1 MSCAS
6 KLLTISQTLDRVGP
20 QDEPRVRFS
29 DKSLDLTLL
38 EPVHMHRPTHC
49 VFIDPSCIRSP
60 YPERPPLLARGG
72 PISGPYKVPTHAEC
86 ERNKRELDA
95 LNGEFVEEPFKWDRI
110 HDPDAPLTH
119 KFRVICDDH
128 GHGVKFNREVIGYTS
143 TKAHAE
149 TIRAKLRTINL
160 EGIQSLNAYITSL
173 GQRFQN
179 TGTLRTFMAQPTA
192 GGRTI
197 AGRWGMRG
205 EPAWEVRASSPA
217 GAGPA
222 HSILVLANRSES
234 EAAYIVARLSG
245 HLDDP
250 AKRDLEQEYEL
261 LLAIEVM

>member
-1 MSCAS
+1 MPRTP

-20 QDEPRVRFS
+20 QDEPRVRFHNKNF
-29 DKSLDLTLL
+29 DPTPW
-38 EPVHMHRPTHC
+38 EPLHINLPTHR
-49 VFIDPSCIRSP
+49 VYIDPSHIRSP

-95 LNGEFVEEPFKWDRI
+95 LNGKFVEEPFKWDRI
-110 HDPDAPLTH
+110 HDPDAPLTL
-119 KFRVICDDH
+119 KFRVIRDDY

-143 TKAHAE
+143 TKARAE

-173 GQRFQN
+173 GKRFQSA
-179 TGTLRTFMAQPTA
+179 GTFTAQPA
-192 GGRTI
+192 GDGRTI
-197 AGRWGMRG
+197 TGRWGMRG

-217 GAGPA
+217 GGAGA
-222 HSILVLANRSES
+222 LVLANRSES

-250 AKRDLEQEYEL
+250 AERDLEQEYEL
-261 LLAIEVM
+261 LLAIEVME

>member
-1 MSCAS
+1 MLRTP

-20 QDEPRVRFS
+20 QDEPRVRFHNKNF
-29 DKSLDLTLL
+29 DPTPW
-38 EPVHMHRPTHC
+38 EPLHINLPTHR
-49 VFIDPSCIRSP
+49 VYIDPSRIHSP

-95 LNGEFVEEPFKWDRI
+95 LNGKFVEEPFKWDRI
-110 HDPDAPLTH
+110 HDPDAPLTL
-119 KFRVICDDH
+119 KFRVIHDDN

-143 TKAHAE
+143 TKARAE

-160 EGIQSLNAYITSL
+160 EGIHSLNAYITSL
-173 GQRFQN
+173 SGRLLQGV
-179 TGTLRTFMAQPTA
+179 TTFTAQPT
-192 GGRTI
+192 GRTI
-197 AGRWGMRG
+197 AGRWGFRG
-205 EPAWEVRASSPA
+205 ELAWEVRALSPVA
-217 GAGPA
+217 TGAGTSPGR
-222 HSILVLANRSES
+222 LVLANRSES

-261 LLAIEVM
+261 LLAIEVME